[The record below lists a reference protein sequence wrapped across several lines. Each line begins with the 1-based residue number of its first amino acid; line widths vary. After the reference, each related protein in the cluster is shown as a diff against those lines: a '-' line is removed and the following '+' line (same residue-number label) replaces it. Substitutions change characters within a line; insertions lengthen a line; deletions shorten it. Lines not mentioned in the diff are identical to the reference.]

1 MILHLIVIC
10 QNIIFMDK
18 VKAIEP
24 FIKSEESII
33 ISLAKIKDSFIS
45 LDGYT
50 RLYYAV
56 SKGYYLGG
64 K

>member
-10 QNIIFMDK
+10 QNII
-18 VKAIEP
+18 
-24 FIKSEESII
+24 
-33 ISLAKIKDSFIS
+33 ISLARIKDSFIS

-50 RLYYAV
+50 RLYYVV